1 MRYCCAPHPLSSFIT
16 CFATPPLLIFRT
28 RGQPLF
34 TDQSTTT
41 KCVVPVAHC
50 TVRFM
55 GTCGECSRECFC
67 YLLDDLCHVL
77 SALVLQAGE
86 LEQLCDPPD
95 ADDVVLVEDLSQGPA
110 AQALETRQ
118 QVHVCH
124 AQHVVGVFRGQLA
137 RGRGELASRPTHS
150 SLANRLLLCFS
161 RDSLRC
167 CSAHHRTG
175 VQSAARRQQ
184 LRLPGPSLPLN

>member
-1 MRYCCAPHPLSSFIT
+1 
-16 CFATPPLLIFRT
+16 
-28 RGQPLF
+28 
-34 TDQSTTT
+34 
-41 KCVVPVAHC
+41 
-50 TVRFM
+50 M

-95 ADDVVLVEDLSQGPA
+95 ADDVVLVKDLSQGPA

-167 CSAHHRTG
+167 CSAHTG
-175 VQSAARRQQ
+175 QVFRALHGDRSSGFQGQVFPSISTEEFKMLQKQLAQHKARR
-184 LRLPGPSLPLN
+184 LPFCSSPLWLSTKQR